1 MTSCRKSCSSYSPEH
16 QRRPGHLD
24 EPQRQ
29 IPSEDPVKDKYW
41 WVLWCCVNTCQDGFL
56 PGLFVLVVIV
66 VFGLKNAWGSL
77 RYNQSPRSMKPQSD
91 PASRGPPFFSRVLEP
106 FAKGFSV
113 SEQFPRDD
121 LYSSYSPEHQRRPRH
136 LDELQRQISSEDL
149 VT

>member
-16 QRRPGHLD
+16 QRKPGHLD

-41 WVLWCCVNTCQDGFL
+41 WVLWCCVNTCQDGFFARSVRA
-56 PGLFVLVVIV
+56 GCDCGIWSEDCMGKFEI
-66 VFGLKNAWGSL
+66 
-77 RYNQSPRSMKPQSD
+77 QSKSKQHEATVRSSFQRS
-91 PASRGPPFFSRVLEP
+91 SFFSWVLEP

-136 LDELQRQISSEDL
+136 LDEPQRQISSEDL

>member
-1 MTSCRKSCSSYSPEH
+1 MSPRDRSPVRTMSKTSTGGYCGVVSTLVRM
-16 QRRPGHLD
+16 
-24 EPQRQ
+24 
-29 IPSEDPVKDKYW
+29 
-41 WVLWCCVNTCQDGFL
+41 GFL

-77 RYNQSPRSMKPQSD
+77 RYNQSPSSMKPQSD

-136 LDELQRQISSEDL
+136 LDELQRQISSEEISSD
-149 VT
+149 VTLSHRQPSRKDHWNQ